1 MLDKSGSAFYIRAV
15 AYPESADKIDKAVRD
30 AGTQV
35 RFKRILRTRGRGFIP
50 VHCQLSAFPEDLMRT
65 IRIFLQHRLNPLHV
79 YCRLCDYGVP
89 NGFAKKVS
97 AAYER
102 IYRVC
107 GLGTRGSFS

>member
-1 MLDKSGSAFYIRAV
+1 MAGGSTTGKTPF
-15 AYPESADKIDKAVRD
+15 PVRR
-30 AGTQV
+30 Q
-35 RFKRILRTRGRGFIP
+35 P
-50 VHCQLSAFPEDLMRT
+50 SMFPEDVMRT
-65 IRIFLQHRLNPLHV
+65 IRTYLQHRLNPLHV

-89 NGFAKKVS
+89 NGFARRVS